1 MSFVFLTDRQI
12 DNLITTHPN
21 ALQPYDRSKLGA
33 ISYDLQIECINIC
46 DDSNERGKR
55 VENHILKTGETV
67 FISCTENIW
76 LPNDYMGIIVQRNS
90 RIRRGLYVDSPVYHP
105 GHHTKIFLRVA
116 NVSKDHIRLKKGDSI
131 ASIMFNKL
139 DEEVEHPY
147 EGVFSDEFDFSGIAK
162 YPSSEL
168 PDVIE
173 LQEKVESVEEVEKR
187 IYNNVVIVMTI
198 FIGIFSLIN
207 LNVGFFCNLTLKD
220 MLTFNL
226 IFLGGIG
233 VLVSF
238 VGLITGKLIPRKS
251 GETNQFKWL
260 LEQPLFWIFAISI
273 LLLIG
278 SVLLVIF

>member
-55 VENHILKTGETV
+55 VENHILKPGETV

-131 ASIMFNKL
+131 ASIM
-139 DEEVEHPY
+139 
-147 EGVFSDEFDFSGIAK
+147 
-162 YPSSEL
+162 
-168 PDVIE
+168 IE